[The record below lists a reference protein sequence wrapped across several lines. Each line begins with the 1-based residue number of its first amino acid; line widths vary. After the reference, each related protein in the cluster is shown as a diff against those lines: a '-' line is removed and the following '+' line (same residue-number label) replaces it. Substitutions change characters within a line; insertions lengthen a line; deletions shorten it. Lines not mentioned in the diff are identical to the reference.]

1 MSITKRNDKGSA
13 LTYDEM
19 DDNFDAIAPRTSATG
34 SIQIPAGD
42 TSARDGSPSDG
53 YLRYNTSLNSFEG
66 YQNGAWGNLGSGGG
80 GGGGD
85 VNQNAFSILSVSGQA
100 SVSADT
106 ATDTVE
112 FIAGSNITLTTNST
126 NDSITIAASGL
137 TQDFAYS
144 SLTGVPSS
152 FPPSGHN
159 QDWSTIT
166 NTPTTLAGYGITDG
180 GGGGGGAQGVQGF
193 TGQTGGNGLQGF
205 TGAQGTNGI
214 GLSGNQGIQGP
225 EGGGGGGAGNQ
236 GVQGL
241 QGERGLTGFGS
252 QGIQGADGSQGT
264 TGNDGGSGAQG
275 IQGPSAPAGATVQGT
290 QGVQGSL
297 GNDGQPGFQGMQGT
311 DAAGAQGV
319 QGADG
324 PAGFGLQGIQG
335 IQGGPGEEGPEGEG
349 AQGIQGTTGIQGL
362 LGGDGGDGPDGPQGV
377 QGPAGSVQGIQGV
390 TGIGDPGVQ
399 GLTGSGTQGLVGD
412 IGPQGVQGT
421 QGLSIQGIQGEAVPG
436 PNGLQGAGGFQ
447 GATGTDGVG
456 AQGIQ
461 GNEGF
466 QGTQGLIGPIAT
478 QGVQGFQGI
487 QSVQGLQGPDNGI
500 SASDFSVT
508 TGSPNAGGTLTYSD
522 VTSEFTFEP
531 ADLSTLSA
539 DLDPAGYAIENTDG
553 AVPMEISYVAG
564 TTTRSTIRVG
574 GTNNSYEDRIDLM
587 VSGAS
592 AGTYGISVFADN
604 QGTNRAVIVDELP
617 VQFGQFTT
625 TERNALTA
633 VAGMVLWNTSNQ
645 KLEVYTGFAWESL
658 N

>member
-42 TSARDGSPSDG
+42 TSARDSSPADG

-137 TQDFAYS
+137 SQDFAYS

-159 QDWSTIT
+159 QDWNTIT

-180 GGGGGGAQGVQGF
+180 NSGGGAQGVQGF
-193 TGQTGGNGLQGF
+193 TGQTGGVGLQGF

-236 GVQGL
+236 GTQGL
-241 QGERGLTGFGS
+241 QGQTGFGTAGNQGTQGTNGLQGLTGDAGDPGDIGNQGIQGPAGGGGGGGGS
-252 QGIQGADGSQGT
+252 QGIQGL
-264 TGNDGGSGAQG
+264 
-275 IQGPSAPAGATVQGT
+275 QGPIGP
-290 QGVQGSL
+290 
-297 GNDGQPGFQGMQGT
+297 DGQPGFQGLQG
-311 DAAGAQGV
+311 GGGQGV
-319 QGADG
+319 QGLQGNDG
-324 PAGFGLQGIQG
+324 PAGFGLQGMQG
-335 IQGGPGEEGPEGEG
+335 IQGVPGEEGPEGEG
-349 AQGIQGTTGIQGL
+349 AQGLQGPAGSIQGPAGPD
-362 LGGDGGDGPDGPQGV
+362 GDEGPDGPQGV

-399 GLTGSGTQGLVGD
+399 GFTGSGTQGLVGD
-412 IGPQGVQGT
+412 IGPQGIQGI
-421 QGLSIQGIQGEAVPG
+421 QGLTVQGIQGEAVPG

-466 QGTQGLIGPIAT
+466 QG
-478 QGVQGFQGI
+478 I

-500 SASDFSVT
+500 SASDFSVV
-508 TGSPNAGGTLTYSD
+508 TGGANAGGTLTYSD

-531 ADLSTLSA
+531 ADLGTLSS

-553 AVPMEISYVAG
+553 AVPVEIAYVAG
-564 TTTRSTIRVG
+564 TTTRSTIRLG

-587 VSGAS
+587 VNGAS
-592 AGTYGISVFADN
+592 AGTYGLSVFADN
-604 QGTNRAVIVDELP
+604 QGANRSVIVDELP

-625 TERNALTA
+625 TDRNALTA
-633 VAGMVLWNTSNQ
+633 VAGMVVWNTTDQ
-645 KLEVYTGFAWESL
+645 KLQVYTGFAWADMH
-658 N
+658 